1 MILPLQAIA
10 FQILFLMMAIA
21 IEGFILHYQLKFQ
34 RKTCIEYATTL
45 NLITTILGWITFFII
60 QRFIPHPWR
69 SEMISYIFFDHLITQ
84 HELSFYIPIIFTT
97 FFIFLTSFLIKYKGL
112 EILQIYLGVPL
123 PNIPDIPQRN
133 APRLNENENIT
144 VNINNHP
151 NFKIFQAILWANAC
165 SHTAILVLL
174 ILRAFLQAQKNL
186 LFTL

>member
-10 FQILFLMMAIA
+10 FQLLFLIMAIA

-34 RKTCIEYATTL
+34 RKTSIEYATTL
-45 NLITTILGWITFFII
+45 NLIAAILGWITFFII
-60 QRFIPHPWR
+60 QRFIPNPWR
-69 SEMISYIFFDHLITQ
+69 SEMISYIFFDHLITP
-84 HELSFYIPIIFTT
+84 HELSFYIPIVFTT

-112 EILQIYLGVPL
+112 EILQIYLGVPRQ
-123 PNIPDIPQRN
+123 NIPDIPQRN
-133 APRLNENENIT
+133 APRLNENIS

-151 NFKIFQAILWANAC
+151 RFQIFQAILWANAC
-165 SHTAILVLL
+165 SHTAILVVL